1 MCKDPGMGPNLKMY
15 IIQMVA
21 TSTLPGLRANPS
33 NPEFTWASVASEINF
48 SYFCQTKNF
57 PGLIDRWLTNRESR
71 PLLLLAFNLTAAQ
84 FKNKWPPDGFNWVD
98 PSRDLYA
105 TAIGHLLPKLSNISP

>member
-15 IIQMVA
+15 IIQVVA

-57 PGLIDRWLTNRESR
+57 PGLIDR
-71 PLLLLAFNLTAAQ
+71 
-84 FKNKWPPDGFNWVD
+84 
-98 PSRDLYA
+98 
-105 TAIGHLLPKLSNISP
+105 